1 MSLQSSALLNNNGRD
16 KAYARIPHIAHMN
29 INELQPV
36 TVIKLLIIENNTNI
50 MINPTQSRITVGKN
64 IESFCFSMYAEY
76 AGGWDSGFRNVL
88 VSGHEKVRFRGA

>member
-1 MSLQSSALLNNNGRD
+1 
-16 KAYARIPHIAHMN
+16 MN

-50 MINPTQSRITVGKN
+50 MINPTQSRITVVKN

-76 AGGWDSGFRNVL
+76 AGVKMSARSPIRTEL
-88 VSGHEKVRFRGA
+88 VPATKYTP

>member
-1 MSLQSSALLNNNGRD
+1 MSLQSSALLNNNGKD

-76 AGGWDSGFRNVL
+76 AGVKMSARSHIRTEL
-88 VSGHEKVRFRGA
+88 VPATKYTP